1 MKKIKRLKLSPKEKY
16 IRYAMYGL
24 SFLITY
30 ILLITSISFKQY
42 DLKEGDIARTD
53 IKAPRD
59 TINEVATKDKEDEA
73 AKGVEKKYT
82 LNTSIEES
90 AKSYIEGFFNKIIN
104 IKSSDKNTEDKVNEL
119 KKLSDY
125 NLSEDELKVLLN
137 LSSEELDSLKY
148 DLNGV
153 IIDVYRKNIPDDN
166 EESLAQA
173 KNLAEEKIG
182 YLNTSNKVKDVLKKV
197 ILPQI
202 KPNFY
207 LDVGATDQAIKDA
220 KKNVQ
225 KVIIKKNQTIV
236 SEGEPITGEQL
247 SVLEDLGLLDKS
259 SGREFFIM
267 YVVLAVFV
275 ILVFVLQNI
284 YIAKNHKETYKD
296 TKMMILINTV
306 SIISFIL
313 SRVIGALS
321 PFAIPLT
328 SAPIL
333 LSLLIDYRLSMV
345 ICSLNVLVIS
355 ALVNFNPQ
363 VMLLALLSAILGS
376 TSLKKMQQRNDIMRL
391 SVSITIF
398 SVILTFTTGVLI
410 SNNLSE
416 VLSISLISGVG
427 VIFSAILAIGFL
439 PFLESTFDVVTSL
452 KLLEL
457 SNPNNP
463 LLKKLLMEAPGTYH
477 HSMLVANLAEMAAEE
492 VNANPVIA
500 RVGAYFHDIG
510 KTKRPYFFGENQIG
524 RENPHNNITPNLS
537 TLIITSHV
545 KDGVELATEYNM
557 PKVIKDIIEQHH
569 GTTLVKYFYYTLKNN
584 SENPDEIKEEDF
596 RYPGPIPSSKE
607 AGIIMLADSVEAA
620 VRSISDPTKGKIEE
634 MVNNIIKDKLYSGQ
648 LDDCDLTLKDL
659 EKIRKCF
666 LKTLNGIYHQRVEY
680 PTEKKIKSAN

>member
-1 MKKIKRLKLSPKEKY
+1 
-16 IRYAMYGL
+16 MYGL

-275 ILVFVLQNI
+275 VLVFVLQNV

-398 SVILTFTTGVLI
+398 STVLTFTTGVLI

-500 RVGAYFHDIG
+500 RIGAYFHDIG

-545 KDGVELATEYNM
+545 KDGVELAKEYNM

-607 AGIIMLADSVEAA
+607 AGIIMIADSVEAA

>member
-275 ILVFVLQNI
+275 VLVFVLQNV

-398 SVILTFTTGVLI
+398 SAILTFTTGVLI
-410 SNNLSE
+410 SNNLGE

-500 RVGAYFHDIG
+500 RIGAYFHDIG

-545 KDGVELATEYNM
+545 KDGVELAKEYNM

-607 AGIIMLADSVEAA
+607 AGIIMIADSVEAA

>member
-42 DLKEGDIARTD
+42 DLREGDIARTD

-104 IKSSDKNTEDKVNEL
+104 IKSSDKKTEEKVNEL

-137 LSSEELDSLKY
+137 LSSEELDTLKY
-148 DLNGV
+148 DLNGI

-197 ILPQI
+197 TLPQI

-259 SGREFFIM
+259 SGSEFFIM
-267 YVVLAVFV
+267 YVVLTVFV
-275 ILVFVLQNI
+275 VLVFVLQNI

-313 SRVIGALS
+313 SRIIGALS

-398 SVILTFTTGVLI
+398 SAMLTFTTGVLI
-410 SNNLSE
+410 SNNLGE

-545 KDGVELATEYNM
+545 KDGVELAKEYNM

-607 AGIIMLADSVEAA
+607 AGIIMIADSVEAA

-680 PTEKKIKSAN
+680 PTEKKIKSVN

>member
-1 MKKIKRLKLSPKEKY
+1 
-16 IRYAMYGL
+16 MYGL

-275 ILVFVLQNI
+275 VLVFVLQNI

-398 SVILTFTTGVLI
+398 SAILTFTTGVLI
-410 SNNLSE
+410 SNNLGE

-545 KDGVELATEYNM
+545 KDGVELAKEYNM

-607 AGIIMLADSVEAA
+607 AGIIMIADSVEAA

>member
-153 IIDVYRKNIPDDN
+153 MIDVYRKNIPDDN

-275 ILVFVLQNI
+275 VLVFVLQNV

-398 SVILTFTTGVLI
+398 SAVLTFTTGVLI
-410 SNNLSE
+410 SNNLGE

-500 RVGAYFHDIG
+500 RIGAYFHDIG

-545 KDGVELATEYNM
+545 KDGVELAKEYNM

-607 AGIIMLADSVEAA
+607 AGIIMIADSVEAA

>member
-275 ILVFVLQNI
+275 VLVFVLQNV

-398 SVILTFTTGVLI
+398 STVLTFTTGVLI

-500 RVGAYFHDIG
+500 RIGAYFHDIG

-545 KDGVELATEYNM
+545 KDGVELAKEYNM

-607 AGIIMLADSVEAA
+607 AGIIMIADSVEAA

>member
-275 ILVFVLQNI
+275 VLVFVLQNI

-398 SVILTFTTGVLI
+398 SAILTFTTGVLI
-410 SNNLSE
+410 SNNLGE

-545 KDGVELATEYNM
+545 KDGVELAKEYNM

-607 AGIIMLADSVEAA
+607 AGIIMIADSVEAA

>member
-275 ILVFVLQNI
+275 VLVFVLQNV

-398 SVILTFTTGVLI
+398 STVLTFTTGVLI
-410 SNNLSE
+410 SNNLGE

-500 RVGAYFHDIG
+500 RIGAYFHDIG

-545 KDGVELATEYNM
+545 KDGVELAKEYNM

-607 AGIIMLADSVEAA
+607 AGIIMIADSVEAA

>member
-492 VNANPVIA
+492 VNANPIIA